1 MREIRPSGS
10 EGGGNGTT
18 RSSLPL
24 SLSLPFGEAAE
35 TKLRRLPLHSL
46 ALVLGRIG
54 ARALILAPM
63 EPGEFRWLILDLRF
77 WIQGEN
83 VVNGM

>member
-24 SLSLPFGEAAE
+24 SIWCPF
-35 TKLRRLPLHSL
+35 
-46 ALVLGRIG
+46 
-54 ARALILAPM
+54 RAQNLAPR
-63 EPGEFRWLILDLRF
+63 RWPVRTLSSFGIRAYFGAHGGLGGGGSGIYEHGHLSARSRTVMLSF
-77 WIQGEN
+77 
-83 VVNGM
+83 